1 MPGKGAVY
9 GGTPAESQEVPV
21 YLDQS
26 VTDPFGAFVPVAV
39 PSPPPQHPTPPQ
51 RLQQDY
57 NTSSPAE
64 AAPEWNLSKHHLDAW
79 KQDRDDHSEHGEE
92 RYHHVS
98 SASPLLQ

>member
-9 GGTPAESQEVPV
+9 GGTPAEGQEVPV
-21 YLDQS
+21 YLDQP
-26 VTDPFGAFVPVAV
+26 VTDPFGAFAPVAV
-39 PSPPPQHPTPPQ
+39 PSPPPQ

-64 AAPEWNLSKHHLDAW
+64 DAPEWNLSKHHLDAW
-79 KQDRDDHSEHGEE
+79 KKDRDDHSEHGEE